1 MTQAHARFGL
11 TALAQRHPLTVFLA
25 LIFAFATAVL
35 AIALLAERSVL
46 LEKSVMELLGVDVAS
61 ATSTVMLIFG
71 LFPAALLVT
80 ALQGGRPAVRELFR
94 RMFRW
99 RTNLGWWLLALFA
112 LPVGTVLLAVL
123 LGDTAQLPSRN
134 LLWQELLAL
143 AAAFLLYNLP
153 EEAAWAGFFQTRLE
167 QRHNFFL
174 AAVLTAI
181 PFAAIHL
188 PLQII
193 NGEVDTAA
201 GLGTNFLLL
210 LVFGMIVRAF
220 LGMVLR
226 GASNSILLVGLT
238 HTMFNRSNGN
248 DGIGAAI
255 LEGEYRQ
262 LAALLATVLLTIT
275 LGLTLRKK
283 LSRSYR
289 RFLDEAERSRTGAP
303 VESLPSAATDR

>member
-1 MTQAHARFGL
+1 MTQAHMRFGL

-25 LIFAFATAVL
+25 LIFGFTTAVL
-35 AIALLAERSVL
+35 AIALLAQRSPI
-46 LEKSVMELLGVDVAS
+46 LEKSLLELLGVDVAS
-61 ATSTVMLIFG
+61 AASAAMLIFG

-80 ALQGGRPAVRELFR
+80 ALQGGRSAVRELIR

-112 LPVGTVLLAVL
+112 LPVGTVLLAVV

-134 LLWQELLAL
+134 LLWRELLAL

-188 PLQII
+188 PVQII
-193 NGEVDTAA
+193 NGEVGSAA

-210 LVFGMIVRAF
+210 VVLGAVMRVFF
-220 LGMVLR
+220 GMVLR
-226 GASNSILLVGLT
+226 GASNSILVVGLT

-248 DGIGAAI
+248 DGIGAGI
-255 LEGEYRQ
+255 LEGENRQ
-262 LAALLATVLLTIT
+262 VAALVTTVLLTIA
-275 LGLTLRKK
+275 LGLILRKK
-283 LSRSYR
+283 LTRPYR
-289 RFLDEAERSRTGAP
+289 RYLDEAERSRTGAP
-303 VESLPSAATDR
+303 D

>member
-1 MTQAHARFGL
+1 MTQAHMRFGL

-35 AIALLAERSVL
+35 AIALLAQRSVL
-46 LEKSVMELLGVDVAS
+46 LEKSLLELLGIDVAS
-61 ATSTVMLIFG
+61 AATAAMLIFG

-123 LGDTAQLPSRN
+123 LGDAAQLPSRN
-134 LLWQELLAL
+134 LLWRELLAL

-167 QRHNFFL
+167 QRHNFSL

-193 NGEVDTAA
+193 NGEVDSAT
-201 GLGTNFLLL
+201 GLGTNFVLL
-210 LVFGMIVRAF
+210 LVFGVIVRVF

-255 LEGEYRQ
+255 LDGENRQ
-262 LAALLATVLLTIT
+262 LAALVATVLLTIT
-275 LGLTLRKK
+275 LGLILRKK

-289 RFLDEAERSRTGAP
+289 RHLDEVERFRAGAP
-303 VESLPSAATDR
+303 ADSRPSAPIDR